1 MAHAFD
7 TRAIHAGAAPDPTTG
22 ARTQA
27 IHQSNGYV
35 FKSLD
40 EGSAIFGL
48 EQAGF
53 AYGRSA
59 NPTVAALE
67 RRVADLEGGAAALA
81 TSSGQSALLAILTTL
96 CRSGDEVI
104 AASQVFG
111 GTVGLLDR
119 FRSQFGI
126 RTRYVDPHDTEAVQ
140 AAIGP
145 KTRGILVEA
154 VLNPTGDVVDL
165 AALSAIARTA
175 KVPLVVDSTLAT
187 PALLRPIEHGADI
200 VWHSASKFFSG
211 HGTAIGGVIVDS
223 GNRDWIDGRYPAIVR
238 PMVAYDRVEVMKKF
252 PAFPFLAACRLIT
265 MRELG
270 PCLAPL
276 TAFLLQT
283 GIETLPLRMQKHSE
297 NALALHRFLS
307 QHAKMKVSSHPA
319 LASHPRNNLASSLLP
334 KGVGSVQLITLK
346 GGINAARQVTERL
359 KYFSQLVNVGEAR
372 SLVVH
377 PQTTTHRNVDAATR
391 RAFGIEAGS
400 LRLSVGL
407 EDVEDLIADF
417 EQALG

>member
-1 MAHAFD
+1 
-7 TRAIHAGAAPDPTTG
+7 
-22 ARTQA
+22 
-27 IHQSNGYV
+27 
-35 FKSLD
+35 
-40 EGSAIFGL
+40 
-48 EQAGF
+48 
-53 AYGRSA
+53 
-59 NPTVAALE
+59 
-67 RRVADLEGGAAALA
+67 
-81 TSSGQSALLAILTTL
+81 
-96 CRSGDEVI
+96 
-104 AASQVFG
+104 
-111 GTVGLLDR
+111 
-119 FRSQFGI
+119 
-126 RTRYVDPHDTEAVQ
+126 
-140 AAIGP
+140 
-145 KTRGILVEA
+145 
-154 VLNPTGDVVDL
+154 
-165 AALSAIARTA
+165 
-175 KVPLVVDSTLAT
+175 
-187 PALLRPIEHGADI
+187 
-200 VWHSASKFFSG
+200 
-211 HGTAIGGVIVDS
+211 
-223 GNRDWIDGRYPAIVR
+223 
-238 PMVAYDRVEVMKKF
+238 MKKF

-307 QHAKMKVSSHPA
+307 QHAKIKVSSHPA

-359 KYFSQLVNVGEAR
+359 KFFSQLVNVGEAR